1 MTINPKMWHD
11 RHFVPMSDQGKLLW
25 CYLLTGNN
33 DGVPGLLRG
42 GPGTY
47 SDAMRWPQDVTSGA
61 LDELI
66 RATFVEYDLEVQ
78 LLRVPGRPS
87 HVPCTNANVLKAWFR
102 RWKDVPESP
111 LKYRQIGSIRK
122 AVEDRKWFQ
131 SGWDE
136 TFGTIKIPEPSKQVP
151 LFLLTAAPVL
161 PVEEPGSASSENGM
175 LNPSGNPSVNPSGND
190 SERVCGTNTTST
202 YTSTSSHTSTSTS
215 TDPDATAEER
225 PRVADP
231 IERGMIASE
240 LWRLQEDLRAEL
252 APGVLP
258 REHPASQDLRPITEA
273 LEIYTREELE
283 NSLRVNAATA
293 ANKPEKMEYF
303 NGYSNWHPNSLR
315 RTVGQVV
322 PTSAGRHAV
331 QGRTKFKGGS
341 AL

>member
-1 MTINPKMWHD
+1 MSINPKMWHD
-11 RHFVPMSDQGKLLW
+11 RHYVPMSDQAKLLW

-61 LDELI
+61 LDELL
-66 RATFVEYDLEVQ
+66 RAVFVEYDLEAL
-78 LLRVPGRPS
+78 LLRIPGRPS

-111 LKYRQIGSIRK
+111 LKYQHIGSIRE
-122 AVEDRKWFQ
+122 AVEDRKWFEDA
-131 SGWDE
+131 WDE

-151 LFLLTAAPVL
+151 LFLLAAPR
-161 PVEEPGSASSENGM
+161 GSTLSENDT
-175 LNPSGNPSVNPSGND
+175 LNPSGNPLVNPSGND
-190 SERVCGTNTTST
+190 SERVCETNT
-202 YTSTSSHTSTSTS
+202 TSTSTS
-215 TDPDATAEER
+215 TSSSTSSSTSTDPEDGRGEER

-240 LWRLQEDLRAEL
+240 LWRLQEELRAEL

-258 REHPASQDLRPITEA
+258 REHPTSQDLRPITEA

-331 QGRTKFKGGS
+331 QGRTKFKRGS